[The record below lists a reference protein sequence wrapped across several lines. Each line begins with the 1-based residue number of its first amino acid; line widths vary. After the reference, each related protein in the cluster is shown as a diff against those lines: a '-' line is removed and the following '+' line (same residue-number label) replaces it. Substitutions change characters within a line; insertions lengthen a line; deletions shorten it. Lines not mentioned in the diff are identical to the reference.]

1 MQTYWNGKIP
11 TWFWNYLSDLNP
23 GIFSV
28 SRTETVYRYAASV
41 MKEVGDMNKTEQLD
55 EFWMN
60 ERSGMKVWTKGS
72 DKMSS
77 LCRMEKEARKL
88 A

>member
-1 MQTYWNGKIP
+1 
-11 TWFWNYLSDLNP
+11 
-23 GIFSV
+23 
-28 SRTETVYRYAASV
+28 